1 MARRGAVKQGT
12 YAVASKIPAAF
23 LSFFYVRGGSW
34 PGEAK
39 PMKIKSPLIC
49 QFPLKSIELL
59 KVRGQPMLSECW
71 LETAV
76 IVIVDSRD

>member
-12 YAVASKIPAAF
+12 YAVASKIPTAF
-23 LSFFYVRGGSW
+23 LSFFYVRG

-49 QFPLKSIELL
+49 QSPLKSIELL